1 MFQKFLIKS
10 YLPEGEVLDKLD
22 SAHHTQAE
30 FLIQV
35 DQDRT
40 VKITKK
46 SAMPLLSGFSPVFI
60 GKLTRSETGSL
71 VSGYFRFHLA
81 AVGLFVAFL
90 GTSLLN
96 LSTIVNGFDQP
107 FSLRALWADPRVTFE
122 LQYCGFC
129 LLVALFAWLGGKPLR
144 EKIKRLV
151 RDTL

>member
-1 MFQKFLIKS
+1 MFQRFLIKS
-10 YLPEGEVLDKLD
+10 DLPEGEALDKLD

-35 DQDRT
+35 DQART

-71 VSGYFRFHLA
+71 VRGYFRFHLA

-96 LSTIVNGFDQP
+96 LSTIVSGFDQP
-107 FSLRALWADPRVTFE
+107 ISLKALWADPRVTFE

-129 LLVALFAWLGGKPLR
+129 VLVALFAWLGGKPLR
-144 EKIKRLV
+144 EKIKQLLRN
-151 RDTL
+151 TL